1 MKFDQHIFGKAKRR
15 IFRYIY
21 LYTGIN
27 ISVNAVSCSSYF
39 VLKKQLRLFK
49 KQGLKSSISFPIAWG
64 LSPYYEDKQD
74 NAGSLGFHYFYQDLY
89 VAQRIYQNNPI
100 RHIDI
105 GSNIGGFVAHVAS
118 YREIEVFDIRPLNN
132 PIHNVR
138 FKQFDVMQFR
148 EEDMESSDSIS
159 CLHALEH
166 FGLGRYGD
174 PICNDGYLIGFMNI
188 YKILKPKGKFYFS
201 VPMGKQ
207 RVEFH
212 AHRVFSLK
220 YLLELITPYYT
231 INTFSYIDD
240 NNVFYENVIISE
252 EKIANNY
259 GCHFG
264 CAIFE
269 LTKNRII
276 L

>member
-1 MKFDQHIFGKAKRR
+1 MKFDQYFFDKVKRR
-15 IFRYIY
+15 LFRYIY

-27 ISVNAVSCSSYF
+27 ISVNVVSCSSYF
-39 VLKKQLRLFK
+39 FLKKQLRLFK
-49 KQGLKSSISFPIAWG
+49 KQGLKSSVSFPVAWW
-64 LSPYYEDKQD
+64 LYPCYEDKKD

-89 VAQRIYQNNPI
+89 VAQRIYQNNPV

-118 YREIEVFDIRPLNN
+118 FREIEVFDIRPLNN

-138 FKQFDVMQFR
+138 FKQFDVMRFR
-148 EEDMESSDSIS
+148 EDDMESADSIS

-174 PICNDGYLIGFMNI
+174 PICNDGYLIGFINI
-188 YKILKPKGKFYFS
+188 YKFLKPKGKFYFS

-207 RVEFH
+207 RVVFH

-220 YLLELITPYYT
+220 YLLELITPYYD
-231 INTFSYIDD
+231 INIFSYIDD
-240 NNVFYENVIISE
+240 NNVFYENVETSE
-252 EKIANNY
+252 EKILSNC
-259 GCHFG
+259 GCSLG

-269 LTKNRII
+269 LTKK
-276 L
+276 